1 MLIQPDWPVPASIKA
16 FTTTR
21 LSDID
26 QINVPSEPCRL
37 KQVHG
42 ARVIALTDWQPE
54 VEADASF
61 TREKGKVCVV
71 KTADCLPILLADKN
85 ATVVAAIHAGWRS
98 LAHGIIDNTIVA
110 LNVDLAS
117 LYAWFGPAISQ
128 QHFEVGEDVL
138 SAFQE
143 NQFDTKKHFKQII
156 VTTHNPAILD
166 GLNLKDDS
174 QRLFVISRNSEGHTR
189 AERINYNEKR
199 TMKLSEVWT
208 KGFIGGLPENF

>member
-143 NQFDTKKHFKQII
+143 NQFDTKKHFKQ
-156 VTTHNPAILD
+156 TAKNKWHADLY
-166 GLNLKDDS
+166 GLAK
-174 QRLFVISRNSEGHTR
+174 QRLNQLGVTHIYGGEYCTYSQPALFYSYRRGKESGR
-189 AERINYNEKR
+189 L
-199 TMKLSEVWT
+199 LSLIW
-208 KGFIGGLPENF
+208 ID